1 MVSNRPH
8 PLSRPSARPA
18 RRYARAAA
26 GAPRS
31 PASPSP
37 ATSKEPSASPRV
49 AYLDLD
55 ATLLGPGGSLFR
67 GRDGFSD
74 AAARALALLHERG
87 VPVVLVSGRSRASLA
102 VVARVLGADGALPE
116 LGALEAGYPTRPDQ
130 TVFEAIAETGL
141 PEALLAREPGLERHP
156 HAPAREGGHVFRGQ
170 AGAGAERFVHDRSGG
185 ALRLADNGQAGRP
198 GVRVYHLLPA
208 RASKAEAVR
217 RDAARRGV
225 DAAACL
231 AVGDSPQDL
240 GIAEVVGRMAVVAN
254 GAALDPD
261 LAAGLWVTRGA
272 YGEGVLEAVSEWLG
286 IDA

>member
-1 MVSNRPH
+1 
-8 PLSRPSARPA
+8 
-18 RRYARAAA
+18 
-26 GAPRS
+26 
-31 PASPSP
+31 
-37 ATSKEPSASPRV
+37 
-49 AYLDLD
+49 
-55 ATLLGPGGSLFR
+55 
-67 GRDGFSD
+67 
-74 AAARALALLHERG
+74 
-87 VPVVLVSGRSRASLA
+87 
-102 VVARVLGADGALPE
+102 
-116 LGALEAGYPTRPDQ
+116 
-130 TVFEAIAETGL
+130 
-141 PEALLAREPGLERHP
+141 
-156 HAPAREGGHVFRGQ
+156 VFRGQ